1 MIRGLG
7 YSNTDFDTARP
18 GRLCRGRE
26 RWIRRW
32 DDPGTTLKRLVLSG
46 AAFSDDSARDAIR
59 GLTRIDLDI
68 GKLVRTIFPTEELV
82 AFKEEGQ
89 LALAPESLGD
99 KGQYWSQRAGGRMV
113 EPSQRWQLPV
123 ESDDQ
128 MASMIADDAV
138 DGFLVAPQ
146 TPLAEELLQSIYL
159 LTGQGNDSQW
169 PVVRFLPIA
178 MKEVLE
184 HCTALICVHQDKH
197 GPALGIYSLETI
209 EPTQALKSL
218 ALEAG
223 CLPVPFAIPPML
235 ARWDRALYELR
246 VEWNEQERGDF
257 PVPAA
262 EEASRWGGRRLRSGQ
277 PETEK
282 VTASEE

>member
-32 DDPGTTLKRLVLSG
+32 DDPGMTLKRLVLSG

-59 GLTRIDLDI
+59 GLTRIELDI
-68 GKLVRTIFPTEELV
+68 GALVRTVFPTEQLV

-89 LALAPESLGD
+89 LSLAPEILGD
-99 KGQYWSQRAGGRMV
+99 EGQYWNQLSGGRMV
-113 EPSQRWQLPV
+113 EPCQRWQLPI
-123 ESDDQ
+123 DDDAQ
-128 MASMIADDAV
+128 MASLIADDAV
-138 DGFLVAPQ
+138 DGFLVAPEM
-146 TPLAEELLQSIYL
+146 PLAKELVEAIYV
-159 LTGQGNDSQW
+159 LTGQGNDSEW
-169 PVVRFLPIA
+169 PVVRFLPVA
-178 MKEVLE
+178 MKEILE
-184 HCTALICVHQDKH
+184 HCKALICVHQDKH
-197 GPALGIYSLETI
+197 GPALGIYTLDSLERT
-209 EPTQALKSL
+209 EGLKAL
-218 ALEAG
+218 AIDTG

-246 VEWNEQERGDF
+246 LQWDEAERGEF

-262 EEASRWGGRRLRSGQ
+262 EEASRWGGRRLRTSQ
-277 PETEK
+277 Q
-282 VTASEE
+282 EEPVLVEE